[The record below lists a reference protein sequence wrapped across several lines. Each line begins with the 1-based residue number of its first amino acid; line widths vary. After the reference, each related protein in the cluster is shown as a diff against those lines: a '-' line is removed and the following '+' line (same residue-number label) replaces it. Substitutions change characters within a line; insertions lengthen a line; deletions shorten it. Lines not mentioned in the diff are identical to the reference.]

1 MDLNQSVLDVAQ
13 EELHLS
19 AMMASRSTPH
29 FKPPLTIIIPYGL
42 KSWLECLCRA
52 IFIEGPRQIP
62 EFIADYCV
70 ELLEFRERNP
80 LMDTKDVTHLYQEM
94 REANYVKDWLVCPV
108 PQAAIDCCLAE
119 ETLSVSQRTNPRS
132 AKEFKVPSSEPMGGP
147 DKQAQ
152 SLSSP
157 PGETHHRTHPG
168 DGPQSS
174 PAHLGGQPSPAV
186 EEEAQARP
194 GSAVQ
199 SVVFQRAPS
208 LDSLLEANHSQV
220 LISTASAPTDDI
232 IIIHS
237 ENLQEATVFR
247 SDSRPYSGVSPRGS
261 LTKIPSVGEVDKI
274 GVNDTTEV
282 TSEDVVVFHQVP
294 SVENLPRTP
303 SALSNT
309 SLAAEETVDQVI
321 SLSSREF
328 LLENVVPGSPS
339 IEKVASAA
347 ALQQADTD
355 QIRSAFG
362 LTEKVSS
369 SEIVGVGTARRVSS
383 VRIPSREESA
393 GRTAE
398 TLNRYTSP
406 QISLLSAHSDEYLK
420 ATYKSS
426 TSSLARVSSAPCGER
441 EAAATI
447 SPKSSLARVS
457 SVSTGE
463 RAAEP
468 ASKEVFSNVEE
479 TYTLPS
485 TEDLLVSS
493 TASVSRISPVAS
505 AIYSKSGLSGRAFS
519 DPELV
524 DAAHRVSSV
533 RIPSRKESVC
543 RTAETPERRTS
554 PRVSPQASFVSGSP
568 VMFEEEDW
576 CVITTHSATV
586 KKAVKLAHSENI
598 SPLTSPSIDLAWEE
612 LLQTSA
618 SIVDKV
624 ALKAFEIVNQKLQ
637 CSGMEISEMASSNPV
652 VVSQSLNTLFY
663 KDLSHSPSAVEEFST
678 ASARCSE
685 GDITERAPS
694 ETAGEGEAIS
704 VREITP
710 AVSARYYASNV
721 SERVPFETAVLGA
734 AVSSMK
740 ELSESPTA
748 FAFVGEV
755 SPAVSAN
762 DVSER
767 APSETAVVGAEAPE
781 RHTSPKVSAQTSFV
795 SAYSDGLLNA
805 TKLSPQSSLA
815 RIPSGYISEGVS
827 PAVSARCPAS
837 DLPERA
843 SSETAVME
851 SAPRVIHSAPSM
863 DELLV
868 LPTAS
873 VDGISPAVS
882 ARSSRGSLSKRAPS
896 EKAVEGVRYS
906 ESGLSGRAFS
916 ETELVDAAQS
926 VSLVRIPSREESVE
940 RTAETPER
948 HTSPRVSAQTFSV
961 SATGLSSNSSLAR
974 APSVSLSDGPAESV
988 SLEVIFNMEE
998 TYTTPSMGEIV
1009 PPTAAGDGISASIGE
1024 RAAESASRGVS
1035 YMDETNK
1042 PPSMAE
1048 LPGSPAAVGGISP
1061 AVSARCSQS
1070 DMAEKAPSETAVGRH
1085 TSSRVPPKVSPQ
1097 TSLSSATGLASMSL
1111 ARVPS
1116 VSLSVGAKEPAQID
1130 KTLSMEEL
1138 LASPLYSQWA
1148 MSPAC
1153 SERVSSVRIPSR
1165 EEGVGRTAETPG
1177 RHTSPRVSPR
1187 TSPIVSLQTSL
1198 VSDISQ
1204 QSSLPRIPS
1213 APSMDRHTSPRVS
1226 QKVSPQSLRSSLSE
1240 RPPSETAIRY
1250 SESVLLGRAL
1260 SKTEVVDA
1268 APRVSSVRIP
1278 SREESVGRT
1287 AETPERHTSPRIS
1300 PRMSPRISPRVS
1312 PQSSL
1317 ARIPSAPSMEEP
1329 LVTPSAAVGRVSTA
1343 RSGVSL
1349 GMSLGIS
1356 AANVVGPVCF
1366 KDVSQ
1371 IMPTTIPENQ
1381 GSASSV
1387 RIPSRGEGVG
1397 RTAETPERHTSPR
1410 VSPRASP
1417 RATPQTSLVS
1427 AHVGESL
1434 SGTDIS
1440 PQSSLPRIHSA
1451 PSMDRHT
1458 FPRVSQRV
1466 SSQSSLA
1473 RIPSAPSMEELLVS
1487 ASDYFGSVSPA
1498 VSRRSSERAPSET
1511 VIRYFKSDLSGRAF
1525 SDPELVDA
1533 AHRVS
1538 SVRIP
1543 SRQESVGRTAET
1555 PERHTSPRVSPR
1567 ASPRATPQTSLV
1579 SAHVGESLSGTD
1591 ISPQSSLPR
1600 IHSAPS
1606 MDRHTFPRVSQRV
1619 SSQSSLAMI
1628 PSAPS
1633 MEELLVSASD
1643 YFGSVSPAVSRRSSE
1658 RAPSETVIRYFKS
1671 DLSGRAFSDPEL
1683 VDAAHR
1689 VSSVR
1694 IPSRQESVGRTAETP
1709 ERHTSPRVSP
1719 RASPRATPQTSFVSA
1734 HVGESLSGTDI
1745 SPQSSLPRIHSA
1757 PSMDRHTFPRVSQR
1771 VSSQSSLARIP
1782 SAPSMEELL
1791 VSASD
1796 YFGSVSPAVSRR
1808 SSERAPSETVI
1819 RYFKSDLSGRAFSDP
1834 ELVDAAHRVSS
1845 VRIPS
1850 RQESVGRTAETPER
1864 HTSPRVSPITSAR
1877 VSPRF
1882 SPQTCLPSAQV
1893 GESLPGTDIAPQFSL
1908 PGIPSVASMEEL
1920 LVSLTASVGRISPA
1934 VSRRSSRSSLLE
1946 SASSGKATIEAVHRE
1961 ESVERTADATES
1973 HTTPR
1978 VSFRAPLATS
1988 RTRVLSDVA
1997 VLYRPSIAEGLCLE
2011 VLDMESDQVKTSV
2024 SDITAQAS
2032 SHTAAMETAHDTVR
2046 IPSRKES
2053 ARRTAETQTYFASG
2067 LLNNSTQVSGT
2078 SIRLHEEVTAH
2089 PTEVQQGTLRHG
2101 ISLGLSRAN
2110 VVGPQNTRSQS
2121 VQTGP
2126 DYHGPP
2132 SHSIPIGAGR
2142 VTPDAQPALENFTNQ
2157 VWTLYHLANETEEGT
2172 LSTNAISQPPFN
2184 GSAFICNFGSG
2195 HVLLAERS
2203 PSPQQSDPQ
2212 SWCGRPRQQPQPPP
2226 FPMCPRRAFTPRSQT
2241 SILRPPPQP
2250 PTILNQE
2257 ISIPNYF
2264 LFLDGNQVSLGQSA
2278 RSVPTAM
2285 FSRSRSAV
2293 VRADD
2298 PPGYL
2303 SFSVPMEMV
2312 SGGSGRDGQA
2322 QFLQVISDEGNTV
2335 YTPAL
2340 IRIVTSEP
2348 TEEEDQEG
2356 AGRWPTSAPF
2366 NW

>member
-468 ASKEVFSNVEE
+468 ASKEAFSNVEE

-734 AVSSMK
+734 AVSSME

-961 SATGLSSNSSLAR
+961 SATGLSSKSSLAR

-1187 TSPIVSLQTSL
+1187 TSPTVSLQTSL
-1198 VSDISQ
+1198 VSAHVGESLSGTDISQ

-1240 RPPSETAIRY
+1240 RPPSETVIRY

-1619 SSQSSLAMI
+1619 SSQSSLA
-1628 PSAPS
+1628 
-1633 MEELLVSASD
+1633 
-1643 YFGSVSPAVSRRSSE
+1643 
-1658 RAPSETVIRYFKS
+1658 
-1671 DLSGRAFSDPEL
+1671 
-1683 VDAAHR
+1683 
-1689 VSSVR
+1689 
-1694 IPSRQESVGRTAETP
+1694 
-1709 ERHTSPRVSP
+1709 
-1719 RASPRATPQTSFVSA
+1719 
-1734 HVGESLSGTDI
+1734 
-1745 SPQSSLPRIHSA
+1745 
-1757 PSMDRHTFPRVSQR
+1757 
-1771 VSSQSSLARIP
+1771 RIP

-1864 HTSPRVSPITSAR
+1864 HTSPRVSPITSPR

-1882 SPQTCLPSAQV
+1882 SPQTSLPSAQV